1 MIHRH
6 SVRALQVVL
15 GCEKLAAFP
24 SSQIKRSALGA
35 RANDMP
41 KKIEP
46 VYRLLGARI
55 QHIRTTL
62 GWTHA
67 ELAAKIGLVRTSVT
81 NIEAGRQRILLH
93 DLEIIAKAF
102 GITAKQLLRGIWT

>member
-1 MIHRH
+1 
-6 SVRALQVVL
+6 
-15 GCEKLAAFP
+15 
-24 SSQIKRSALGA
+24 
-35 RANDMP
+35 MP

-55 QHIRTTL
+55 EHIRTTL

-67 ELAAKIGLVRTSVT
+67 ELAVRTSVT

-93 DLEIIAKAF
+93 DLETIATAF